1 MDAPGEFWYISNMD
15 NAQSRGQIEN
25 FNLFGEAAELPDVVH
40 CETIEA
46 RSILHNW
53 EFKPHRHARLHQV
66 LLVDAG
72 GGTARVETQTLS
84 LRPGAVLN
92 VPTGCVHG
100 FVFHEKTQGWVVTLS
115 SELLDEV
122 LRADEGLRPIL
133 ARPALADADAGLRR
147 VVSQIFE
154 EYAARDFAR
163 AQMLRALSSQLL
175 GQVARALH
183 RLDDSD
189 AALPDAPLRA
199 RFERLLEETFRQHWS
214 VSDYA
219 RALSVS
225 PTHLSRVLRQATGL
239 PASRAIEDRVL
250 REARRQLFY
259 TNLSIAEI
267 AYLLG
272 YNDPAYF
279 SRVFARATGMA
290 PSAFRARVDRA

>member
-1 MDAPGEFWYISNMD
+1 M
-15 NAQSRGQIEN
+15 
-25 FNLFGEAAELPDVVH
+25 LF
-40 CETIEA
+40 
-46 RSILHNW
+46 RS
-53 EFKPHRHARLHQV
+53 
-66 LLVDAG
+66 
-72 GGTARVETQTLS
+72 
-84 LRPGAVLN
+84 
-92 VPTGCVHG
+92 
-100 FVFHEKTQGWVVTLS
+100 
-115 SELLDEV
+115 
-122 LRADEGLRPIL
+122 
-133 ARPALADADAGLRR
+133 
-147 VVSQIFE
+147 
-154 EYAARDFAR
+154 
-163 AQMLRALSSQLL
+163 
-175 GQVARALH
+175 
-183 RLDDSD
+183 DSD